1 MQKTKMG
8 VGEEGFLLR
17 SFKFFDTAGKGTLP
31 KEGFQRAIEKIGV
44 NIEPEVTFLISK
56 CL

>member
-1 MQKTKMG
+1 MG
-8 VGEEGFLLR
+8 VGEEGFLIR
-17 SFKFFDTAGKGTLP
+17 SFKFFDTTGKGAVP

-44 NIEPEVTFLISK
+44 IAEPDVRAF